1 MGKLVSDISKKCGFV
16 EKYSKKSEN
25 INYYEV

>member
-1 MGKLVSDISKKCGFV
+1 MEKLINDISKKYGFI